1 MSGAPYT
8 GSPLLAVEDLTVTFD
23 RTHAVD
29 GVSFTLYAGE
39 TLGLVGESGCGKST
53 MAMALLG
60 LLQGARTGGHAWFDG
75 ADLIALDEE
84 RMREIRGAAIGMIF
98 QDPAAALHPM
108 IRVGDQVAETLRTH
122 RGLSLAEARA
132 ETVGLFRKVGIAA
145 PKQRLRVYPHEMSV
159 GMCQRVIIAMAI
171 ACSPRLLLAD
181 EPTTALDVTVQAQI
195 LELLRGIARD
205 GGMGMILIT
214 HDLGVVAG
222 VTDRVAVM
230 YAGVIVETAPTERLF
245 ADPKHPYTQ
254 GLLRSIPP
262 LDSGWDEA
270 MPTIG
275 GTVQGAQDVTGCRFA
290 PRCPLVV
297 DVCCET
303 PALRGFGEG
312 HQVACWRAS

>member
-1 MSGAPYT
+1 
-8 GSPLLAVEDLTVTFD
+8 
-23 RTHAVD
+23 
-29 GVSFTLYAGE
+29 
-39 TLGLVGESGCGKST
+39 
-53 MAMALLG
+53 
-60 LLQGARTGGHAWFDG
+60 
-75 ADLIALDEE
+75 
-84 RMREIRGAAIGMIF
+84 
-98 QDPAAALHPM
+98 
-108 IRVGDQVAETLRTH
+108 
-122 RGLSLAEARA
+122 
-132 ETVGLFRKVGIAA
+132 
-145 PKQRLRVYPHEMSV
+145 
-159 GMCQRVIIAMAI
+159 MAI

-195 LELLRGIARD
+195 LELLRGIARE

-254 GLLRSIPP
+254 GLLRSIPR

-270 MPTIG
+270 MPTIAG
-275 GTVQGAQDVTGCRFA
+275 AVQGAQDVTGCRFA
-290 PRCPLVV
+290 PRCPLAV
-297 DVCCET
+297 DVCREA